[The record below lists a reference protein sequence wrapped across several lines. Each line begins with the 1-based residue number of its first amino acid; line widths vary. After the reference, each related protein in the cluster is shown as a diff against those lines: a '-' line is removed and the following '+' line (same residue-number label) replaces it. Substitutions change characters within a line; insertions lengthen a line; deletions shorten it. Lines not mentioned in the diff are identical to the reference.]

1 MRRRL
6 PVRIKFSGHHT
17 PNVRVDGSI
26 QQLHPNS
33 NGFIPISENLSVTLK
48 SFDKLLS
55 VKPNTGYDETREQ
68 LPLKTPE
75 KDETEIQ
82 DVTVSLTVAK

>member
-6 PVRIKFSGHHT
+6 PVRIKFYAHHT
-17 PNVRVDGSI
+17 HNVRDDGSI

-48 SFDKLLS
+48 LFDKSLS
-55 VKPNTGYDETREQ
+55 VKPNIGYDETREQ

-82 DVTVSLTVAK
+82 DVTVSLVVAK